1 MASLLSTDV
10 GDLVG
15 YKIRHESR
23 RSSRTR
29 ILCCTEGVLVRML
42 QQDPCLS
49 GVSAVV
55 FDEFHERSVDGDFSL
70 ALCIEAQGARPDLR
84 LVVMSATLGDFAPTI
99 SSLLGSCPT
108 LRSEGKAYPVEISYR
123 GTRPLQMAASGH
135 PRDLEAEVASA
146 VSDVLSSGGAAG
158 DVLVFLP
165 GEREIRNVRALLLDG
180 GLLSAAAQSRLSVLP
195 LYGALPLEEQRRAV
209 LPDPQG
215 KRRVVL
221 STNLAESSL
230 TLEGVRYVVDSG
242 LRRASSY
249 DASTGM
255 AALRT
260 RPISAASAAQRAGRA
275 GRVAAGTAVR
285 LWTENEQRRL
295 KPQFAPDIE
304 EADLSGLLLQL
315 GGWGAAVDDA
325 SVHALPWPTPP
336 PKASLHRARQ
346 VLLGVGALQPRK
358 GGGPLGVQQ
367 QQQQMEEELQP
378 ESSESGSPDG
388 SGLELTAHGASI
400 ARLPMH
406 PRLGH
411 IVATS
416 VAAAE
421 PASASAGGALPADV
435 QLACALAAC
444 LEERDILRGGTRQHG
459 SDLRLRLRSL
469 LLARSPPADATGA
482 WHQAR
487 RNMGEIKRM
496 ARRQLNA
503 RARTNQGAAPAGDGD
518 DESDTD
524 GAGEAADDDIMAFTS
539 ARQVDLDSLIDEA
552 GLLLAGAFSD
562 RVAQRQPG
570 KENVFSLAN
579 GRGASFASASEPLV
593 QSDYLVAVA
602 LDGGDKASA
611 RLHLAAP
618 VRLDGLRRVLAHR
631 ITSRDECFL
640 VPSDGSVRARRV
652 ERLGALILSQTPLPA
667 PPPERARG
675 ILLSALRE
683 RGLARTL
690 LSGGAGSPGFAA
702 RELIGRVRFMAAAE
716 PDGAW
721 PRWTEQSL
729 VEGAEE
735 WLAPALDSG
744 ANSLK
749 SLAKADLAQ
758 LLHQTLPYELQS
770 TLAAAAPTQLTTPS
784 GNRASLRYVADD
796 ADPFA
801 PMSSPEEGAPRV
813 ASKLQEWFGA
823 TETPLIGPDRR
834 RVAVVLELLSPRGA
848 PLTTTQDLP
857 SFFGGA
863 YASVRAEM
871 RGKYPKHPWPED
883 PMSAAPTAK
892 TNKQLRD
899 QGQSTPSRSG
909 DGDGATATGKRARK
923 GARAAK
929 KAKKG
934 GGRR

>member
-1 MASLLSTDV
+1 MSATWSATRFGTSPGALLALASYAAPRV
-10 GDLVG
+10 
-15 YKIRHESR
+15 
-23 RSSRTR
+23 
-29 ILCCTEGVLVRML
+29 CCAHVAAR
-42 QQDPCLS
+42 PCLS

-84 LVVMSATLGDFAPTI
+84 LVVMSATLGDFAPAI
-99 SSLLGSCPT
+99 SSLLGGCPT

-135 PRDLEAEVASA
+135 PRDLEVEVASA

-180 GLLSAAAQSRLSVLP
+180 GLLSAASQARLSVLP

-209 LPDPQG
+209 LPDPHG

-260 RPISAASAAQRAGRA
+260 RPICRLSGQRAGRA

-295 KPQFAPDIE
+295 KPQCAPDIE

-336 PKASLHRARQ
+336 PGFAPPRAAGAPRRRRASTAQGRRPIGCA
-346 VLLGVGALQPRK
+346 AAAATD
-358 GGGPLGVQQ
+358 GGGAAAREQRERLTRWLG
-367 QQQQMEEELQP
+367 L
-378 ESSESGSPDG
+378 G
-388 SGLELTAHGASI
+388 AHGTWCEHCTLAH
-400 ARLPMH
+400 A

-421 PASASAGGALPADV
+421 PASAGAALPADV

-524 GAGEAADDDIMAFTS
+524 GAGEAADDDIMASSS

-552 GLLLAGAFSD
+552 GLRLAGACSD

-716 PDGAW
+716 PRGVA
-721 PRWTEQSL
+721 
-729 VEGAEE
+729 
-735 WLAPALDSG
+735 ALDRAEPRRG
-744 ANSLK
+744 CGGMARARPRLRCE
-749 SLAKADLAQ
+749 Q
-758 LLHQTLPYELQS
+758 PEEPREGRPRP
-770 TLAAAAPTQLTTPS
+770 AAPP
-784 GNRASLRYVADD
+784 D
-796 ADPFA
+796 A
-801 PMSSPEEGAPRV
+801 
-813 ASKLQEWFGA
+813 
-823 TETPLIGPDRR
+823 
-834 RVAVVLELLSPRGA
+834 AV
-848 PLTTTQDLP
+848 
-857 SFFGGA
+857 
-863 YASVRAEM
+863 
-871 RGKYPKHPWPED
+871 
-883 PMSAAPTAK
+883 
-892 TNKQLRD
+892 
-899 QGQSTPSRSG
+899 
-909 DGDGATATGKRARK
+909 
-923 GARAAK
+923 
-929 KAKKG
+929 
-934 GGRR
+934 